1 MKSIQQLEE
10 LINGLRIQYVRK
22 YAKECGW
29 DLTGIAQQDLLAIY
43 ACLEMKEKFQKTLD
57 KYQ

>member
-10 LINGLRIQYVRK
+10 LINGLRIQYVRR
-22 YAKECGW
+22 YAKERGW
-29 DLTGIAQQDLLAIY
+29 DLTDITQQDLLAIY
-43 ACLEMKEKFQKTLD
+43 TCLEIKEKFQKTLD